1 MGELLW
7 APGSHFMNFEEYA
20 IKISGITIHR
30 TDFDYFIDFMT
41 WDLCL
46 KKISNMRNSNQLSSD
61 EYTGESIM
69 NTNNFRDIKQNLK
82 T

>member
-1 MGELLW
+1 
-7 APGSHFMNFEEYA
+7 MNFEEYA
-20 IKISGITIHR
+20 ITISGITIHR
-30 TDFDYFIDFMT
+30 TDFDYFINFMT
-41 WDLCL
+41 WVLCL
-46 KKISNMRNSNQLSSD
+46 KKISNIRNSNQLSSD